1 MSPEL
6 ENKLYEDFPLL
17 FANRE
22 NQQSPMAFGCEH
34 GDGWHGILRAA
45 CKLIDTHTN
54 RRTQDGVTC
63 DVFMLETKPSFHFT
77 QIKEKFGTIRLYHDG
92 GDSYCDGVVDMAE
105 AMSAVTCERCGA
117 PGKPNDSGWI
127 STLCEACRK

>member
-6 ENKLYEDFPLL
+6 EEKLYGDFPLL

-22 NQQSPMAFGCEH
+22 VKGSCLIFGCEH
-34 GDGWHGILRAA
+34 GDGWHSILRAA

-63 DVFMLETKPSFHFT
+63 DVFILETKPAFHFV
-77 QIKEKFGTIRLYHDG
+77 QIKEKYGTLRLYHHG
-92 GDSYCDGVVDMAE
+92 GDSYCEGVIDMAE
-105 AMSAVTCERCGA
+105 AMSAVTCEQCGN
-117 PGKPNDSGWI
+117 PGKSTGGGWI
-127 STLCEACRK
+127 STLCEGCRK

>member
-6 ENKLYEDFPLL
+6 ENKLYEDFPML

-22 NQQSPMAFGCEH
+22 QKGSCMVYGCEH

-45 CKLIDTHTN
+45 CKEIAAHGE
-54 RRTQDGVTC
+54 RECYQP
-63 DVFMLETKPSFHFT
+63 FKFS
-77 QIKEKFGTIRLYHDG
+77 QIKEKYGTLRLYHDG

-105 AMSAVTCERCGA
+105 AMSAVTCEQCGA

-127 STLCEACRK
+127 STLCEGCRK

>member
-6 ENKLYEDFPLL
+6 EEKLYADFPLL

-22 NQQSPMAFGCEH
+22 QKGSCMVYGCEH
-34 GDGWHGILRAA
+34 GDGWHGIVRTA
-45 CKLIDTHTN
+45 CVLIDTHTN

-63 DVFMLETKPSFHFT
+63 DVLMLETKPSFHFV
-77 QIKEKFGTIRLYHDG
+77 QIKEKFGTLRLYHDG

-117 PGKPNDSGWI
+117 PGKPNDGGWI
-127 STLCEACRK
+127 STLCDGCRK